1 MSNVL
6 SEVFDQPIS
15 SATESSSHKLPQYQ
29 TINTSDDS
37 DIEYIEPQP
46 KRRRGKAKAYQFIE
60 TTETLEQARTI
71 INSSTEPKWVYVKKN
86 ESEDGTKINYSCS
99 YKECSAAAYIHCHST
114 NLKATIYISD
124 DQHDHQQKSRGIS
137 PRTKDHIN
145 RLYDQGVT
153 LLQAFGKLSD
163 TH

>member
-37 DIEYIEPQP
+37 DIEDIEPQP

-71 INSSTEPKWVYVKKN
+71 INSSTEPKWVYVRKN

-99 YKECSAAAYIHCHST
+99 DKEYSAAAIFT
-114 NLKATIYISD
+114 AIQPI
-124 DQHDHQQKSRGIS
+124 
-137 PRTKDHIN
+137 
-145 RLYDQGVT
+145 
-153 LLQAFGKLSD
+153 
-163 TH
+163 